1 MDEEVV
7 VIDVSNL
14 EDCRDKKN
22 YDTLRWIFED
32 ARNQIDQ
39 GREIV
44 LHQTFLDSPPEMV
57 ERIKTRERLEEVAG
71 YYLSETGKG

>member
-7 VIDVSNL
+7 VIDVTNL

-39 GREIV
+39 GREIL

-57 ERIKTRERLEEVAG
+57 ERIKTRERLDEVAG
-71 YYLSETGKG
+71 YYVEF

>member
-7 VIDVSNL
+7 VIDVTNL

-39 GREIV
+39 GREIL

-57 ERIKTRERLEEVAG
+57 ERIKTRERLDEVAG
-71 YYLSETGKG
+71 YYLSGTEEG